1 MLLFQEIITIGFL
14 VSLIVTFSY
23 LFTTVRWQIKCEHS
37 KEGDPHA
44 WDNEV
49 NRVEKGLSPHSD
61 VESYV

>member
-1 MLLFQEIITIGFL
+1 MGFL
-14 VSLIVTFSY
+14 VALIVIFSY

-44 WDNEV
+44 WDDEV

>member
-1 MLLFQEIITIGFL
+1 MGFL
-14 VSLIVTFSY
+14 VALIVIFSY

-44 WDNEV
+44 WDDEV
-49 NRVEKGLSPHSD
+49 NRVEKGLSSHRD